1 LAEVIISFRE
11 VTTHGFRLNDD
22 VFLVCNGQLLEEN
35 KIKLSSHFSMHH
47 ALQSGTSE
55 QDHPFSNS
63 YVIMTP
69 LHEKTSVNIF
79 IKEEKEDFHVQFVF
93 NFRERKI
100 YLEPGKGHQRMLS
113 SQMAASLFS
122 CFGIKKGKK
131 VFYITDHFIKNMH
144 VNH

>member
-11 VTTHGFRLNDD
+11 VTTHGFLLNDD
-22 VFLVCNGQLLEEN
+22 VFLVCNGLLLEEN
-35 KIKLSSHFSMHH
+35 KIKLSSRFSMHH

-55 QDHPFSNS
+55 RDHPFSHS
-63 YVIMTP
+63 YIIMTP
-69 LHEKTSVNIF
+69 LHEKTAVNIF
-79 IKEEKEDFHVQFVF
+79 IKEAKEDFHVRFVF
-93 NFRERKI
+93 DFRERKI
-100 YLEPGKGHQRMLS
+100 YLEPSEGHQRMPS

-131 VFYITDHFIKNMH
+131 VFYLTDRFIKNMH